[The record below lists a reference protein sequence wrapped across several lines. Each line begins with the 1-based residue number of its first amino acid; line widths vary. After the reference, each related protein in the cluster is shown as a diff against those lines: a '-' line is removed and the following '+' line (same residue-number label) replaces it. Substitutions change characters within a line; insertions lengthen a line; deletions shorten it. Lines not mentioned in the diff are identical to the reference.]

1 MHFDALTLAAVA
13 AELNTTIRGG
23 RVQQI
28 LRPDAHSLG
37 MEIYAEHQRHY
48 LLLSAH
54 PQASR
59 VHLSEQKLRRGME
72 KDTPLL
78 LLLKKYVRGAI
89 LDAIELPVA
98 YERLLALRFEHPE
111 HGSTTLLAEPMGR
124 LSNLILL
131 DAGGRILDV
140 LKRIPPGENAQR
152 VLLPK
157 WVYSYPPAQ
166 DKVPPL
172 DDGQPDYYTR
182 LAGVLGAGGRLWR
195 ALADGVEGI
204 SPTLAREIAWRVT
217 GEADGE
223 ANGDAQ
229 PGQLLALAAAVQELW
244 QLPQTA
250 GWTPGLALDEEEGV
264 NGFAPYELH
273 FVDDFLP
280 VEGISAAIARFYGE
294 AERDAAGST
303 DAYAGMR
310 NGVATLIR
318 QAEERVRRQ
327 LAALTADEP
336 ETGDPAHLRRQAEWL
351 LALNSQVQKG
361 QRELV
366 VPLGDEKLVIRL
378 SADETPVQQAE
389 RMFDRAAKLERA
401 AVIIPERR
409 ARLETDLLYLDQ
421 LQSDLALAQNQP
433 EIASVR
439 EALREA
445 GYLRQRPGRQL
456 KIAPDRS
463 QPLRY
468 LSAEGFA
475 IVVGRNARQN
485 EIVTFDE
492 AGLDD
497 LWLHVR
503 DAPGS
508 HVVIRSGGQPVR
520 EETMRA
526 AAQLAAYYSRL
537 RGERGVAVA
546 MTRRRFVSRAPGGRP
561 GLVHLRNEE
570 TLLVEGV
577 LPGLAEG

>member
-13 AELNTTIRGG
+13 AELNKTIRGG

-37 MEIYAEHQRHY
+37 MEIYAERQRHY

-72 KDTPLL
+72 KETPLL

-89 LDAIELPVA
+89 LEAIDLPVA

-131 DAGGRILDV
+131 DAGGRILDT

-157 WVYSYPPAQ
+157 RVYTYPPAQ
-166 DKVPPL
+166 EKVPPL
-172 DDGQPDYYTR
+172 DDGHPDYYAR
-182 LAGVLGAGGRLWR
+182 LSKLLAAGGRLWR
-195 ALADGVEGI
+195 ALVDGVEGV

-217 GEADGE
+217 GA
-223 ANGDAQ
+223 ANGDAE
-229 PGQLLALAAAVQELW
+229 PGQMLALAAALQELW
-244 QLPQTA
+244 QLPQTGQWA
-250 GWTPGLALDEEEGV
+250 PGLALNEEEGV

-280 VEGISAAIARFYGE
+280 VDSVSTAIARFYSE
-294 AERDAAGST
+294 AERDASGST

-327 LAALTADEP
+327 LEAMAGDEP
-336 ETGDPAHLRRQAEWL
+336 ETGDPAHLRTQAEWL
-351 LALNSQVQKG
+351 LALSSQVQKG
-361 QRELV
+361 QRELT
-366 VPLGDEKLVIRL
+366 VPLGEETLVIRL
-378 SADETPVQQAE
+378 SESETPVEQAE

-401 AVIIPERR
+401 ALFIPERR
-409 ARLETDLLYLDQ
+409 AQLETDLLYLDQ

-439 EALREA
+439 EGLREA

-456 KIAPDRS
+456 KVAPDRS
-463 QPLRY
+463 KPLRY

-475 IVVGRNARQN
+475 ILVGRNARQN
-485 EIVTFDE
+485 EVVTFDE
-492 AGLDD
+492 AGPDD

-508 HVVIRSGGQPVR
+508 HVVIRSGGQPVQ
-520 EETMRA
+520 EETAQA

-546 MTRRRFVSRAPGGRP
+546 MTRRRFVTRAPGGRP

-577 LPGLAEG
+577 LPGLTEG

>member
-1 MHFDALTLAAVA
+1 MHFDALTLHAIAD
-13 AELNTTIRGG
+13 ELDRIIRGG
-23 RVQQI
+23 RVQLI

-37 MEIYAEHQRHY
+37 MEIYANHQRHY

-89 LDAIELPVA
+89 LDAVELPVA
-98 YERLLALRFEHPE
+98 YERILALRFEHPE
-111 HGSTTLLAEPMGR
+111 HGSTRFMVEPMGR

-131 DAGGRILDV
+131 DAGGRILDA

-157 WVYSYPPAQ
+157 RVYEFPPAQ
-166 DKVPPL
+166 NNLPPL
-172 DDGQPDYYTR
+172 DDGSPDYYDR
-182 LAGVLGAGGRLWR
+182 LGRLLAAGGRLWR
-195 ALADGVEGI
+195 ALVDGVEGI

-217 GEADGE
+217 GD
-223 ANGDAQ
+223 ANGDTE
-229 PGQLLALAAAVQELW
+229 PGQTVALAAALQELW
-244 QLPQTA
+244 QLPQT
-250 GWTPGLALDEEEGV
+250 GEWTPGLALDEEEGV
-264 NGFAPYELH
+264 TGFAPYELH
-273 FVDDFLP
+273 FADEFLP
-280 VEGISAAIARFYGE
+280 AESISAAVAAFYGA
-294 AERDAAGST
+294 AERDAAGSS

-310 NGVATLIR
+310 NGVAALIQ

-327 LAALTADEP
+327 LTALAADEP
-336 ETGDPAHLRRQAEWL
+336 EAGDPAHLRTQAEWL
-351 LALNSQVQKG
+351 LALSSQVQRG
-361 QRELV
+361 QRELM
-366 VPLGDEKLVIRL
+366 VPLGDETLTIRL
-378 SADETPVQQAE
+378 SESETPVEQAE

-401 AVIIPERR
+401 AVYIPERR
-409 ARLETDLLYLDQ
+409 ALLQTDLAYLDQ

-445 GYLRQRPGRQL
+445 GYLRQRPGRQQ

-463 QPLRY
+463 RPLRY
-468 LSAEGFA
+468 LSTDGFA
-475 IVVGRNARQN
+475 ILVGRNARQN

-492 AGLDD
+492 AGPED

-508 HVVIRSGGQPVR
+508 HVVIRSGGQAVG

-537 RGERGVAVA
+537 RNEKGVAVA
-546 MTRRRFVSRAPGGRP
+546 ATRRRFVTRAPGGRP
-561 GLVHLRNEE
+561 GLVHMRNEE
-570 TLLVEGV
+570 TLLVEGT
-577 LPGLAEG
+577 LPTLAEG

>member
-1 MHFDALTLAAVA
+1 MHFDALTLHAIAD
-13 AELNTTIRGG
+13 ELDHTIRGG
-23 RVQQI
+23 RVQLI

-37 MEIYAEHQRHY
+37 MEIYANHQRHY

-89 LDAIELPVA
+89 LDAVELPVA
-98 YERLLALRFEHPE
+98 YERILALRFEHPE
-111 HGSTTLLAEPMGR
+111 HGSTTLMAEPMGR

-131 DAGGRILDV
+131 DAGGRILDA

-152 VLLPK
+152 GLLPK
-157 WVYSYPPAQ
+157 RVYEFPPAQ
-166 DKVPPL
+166 NNLPPL
-172 DDGQPDYYTR
+172 DDGSPDYYDR
-182 LAGVLGAGGRLWR
+182 LARLLTGGGRLWR
-195 ALADGVEGI
+195 ALVDGVEGI
-204 SPTLAREIAWRVT
+204 SPTLARELAWRVT
-217 GEADGE
+217 GDV
-223 ANGDAQ
+223 NGDTE
-229 PGQLLALAAAVQELW
+229 PGQTVALAAALQELW
-244 QLPQTA
+244 QLPQT
-250 GWTPGLALDEEEGV
+250 GEWTPGLALDEEEGV
-264 NGFAPYELH
+264 TGFAPYELH
-273 FVDDFLP
+273 FADEFLP
-280 VEGISAAIARFYGE
+280 AESISAAVATFYGA
-294 AERDAAGST
+294 AERDAAGSS

-310 NGVATLIR
+310 NGVAALIQ

-327 LAALTADEP
+327 LTALAADEP
-336 ETGDPAHLRRQAEWL
+336 EAGDPAHLRTQAEWL
-351 LALNSQVQKG
+351 LALSSQVQKG

-366 VPLGDEKLVIRL
+366 VPLGDETLTIRL
-378 SADETPVQQAE
+378 SNSETPVAQAE

-401 AVIIPERR
+401 AAYIPERR
-409 ARLETDLLYLDQ
+409 ALLETDLAYLDQ

-445 GYLRQRPGRQL
+445 GYLRQRPGRQQ

-463 QPLRY
+463 RPLRY

-475 IVVGRNARQN
+475 ILVGRNARQN

-492 AGLDD
+492 AGPED

-508 HVVIRSGGQPVR
+508 HVVIRSGGQAVG
-520 EETMRA
+520 EETIRA
-526 AAQLAAYYSRL
+526 AAQLAAYFSRL
-537 RGERGVAVA
+537 RNEKGVAVA
-546 MTRRRFVSRAPGGRP
+546 MTRRRFVTRAPGGRP
-561 GLVHLRNEE
+561 GLVHMRNEE

-577 LPGLAEG
+577 LPGIAEG